1 MLPDDARRSDTADA
15 ADESAR
21 PSALQAERGLPSIRR
36 AAGAAMRV
44 RRVAAV
50 VLMVGLGVAVAVIY
64 AQTLRARAL
73 NADGAA
79 AATQQRASVSE
90 MTLPGIGPVELP
102 AAWTAPPGAIPN
114 DGGESSAKAG
124 SAEVGP
130 GTEDSLYK
138 VVRGPD
144 GVARDPVTGEVIPEW
159 ALRPAEGPAVGAV
172 AAVPGPA
179 GPATPTPEQLARE
192 RQLAAPVLWQTTPVM
207 RADLSGV
214 MDARDVGAVA
224 GTSPA
229 TPRPTVA
236 TRVSA
241 VPAGLLP
248 TRRWWLPRGSFVD
261 CTLETAI
268 DSTFAGLVTCVTA
281 ADVFGADGQV
291 VLLERGSRLI
301 GEAEGSARAGQARV
315 RVLWQEARTPAGVV
329 VPLEAPATD
338 ALGRSGVPGRVDR
351 HFGERFGAAL
361 LVSVVD
367 GAIEVAVER
376 ERATQGGG
384 AFVIEP
390 RGSQDVLTEL
400 LRSTMAI
407 PPTIRVAPGS
417 KVQVI
422 VARDVDFRD
431 VYELRAAR

>member
-1 MLPDDARRSDTADA
+1 M
-15 ADESAR
+15 
-21 PSALQAERGLPSIRR
+21 QAERGLPSIRR
-36 AAGAAMRV
+36 AAGAATRM

-50 VLMVGLGVAVAVIY
+50 VLMVALGVAVAVIY
-64 AQTLRARAL
+64 AQTLRARGL
-73 NADGAA
+73 NADSA
-79 AATQQRASVSE
+79 AATAKQRAAVSE

-102 AAWTAPPGAIPN
+102 AAWTAPVVGDTTEAG
-114 DGGESSAKAG
+114 DAG
-124 SAEVGP
+124 SADAGP
-130 GTEDSLYK
+130 GAEDTLYR

-144 GVARDPVTGEVIPEW
+144 GVARDPATGEVIPEW
-159 ALRPAEGPAVGAV
+159 ALRPAEEPAVGAV
-172 AAVPGPA
+172 AAAPVPAGPA
-179 GPATPTPEQLARE
+179 GPTPEELARE
-192 RQLAAPVLWQTTPVM
+192 RQLSAPVLWQTVPAM
-207 RADLSGV
+207 RAEMPGV
-214 MDARDVGAVA
+214 MDVGGDAAMSAAPAV
-224 GTSPA
+224 TILPKPA
-229 TPRPTVA
+229 VA

-241 VPAGLLP
+241 VPAVLLP

-301 GEAEGSARAGQARV
+301 GEAEGSARAGQSRV

-361 LVSVVD
+361 LVSVID

-376 ERATQGGG
+376 ERAAQGGS

-417 KVQVI
+417 KVQVV